1 MAAYDLL
8 RELEP
13 TVERNLNRHL
23 GVAKD
28 WMPHE
33 YVPWSRGR
41 DFDTEPWQPS
51 DSDLDP
57 AGRAAFE
64 VNLLTED
71 NLPSYHHEIASRFG
85 RDGAWGTWI
94 HRWTAEEGRHAVC
107 IRDYLHVS
115 RGVDPDRLERDRM
128 ATMQTGY
135 RSGREG
141 ALRSVVY
148 VAFQELATRVS
159 HRNTGHHVHDPV
171 AARLLTRIST
181 DENLHMVFYRSLVSA
196 AMEVDPSDTVRA
208 ICQEVTHFEMPGSTI
223 PDFGRRAVLIARSG
237 VYNLRNHHDDVIWPL
252 LRHWKVFEREGLDGA
267 ATVALHELD
276 DFLTGLAAAADK
288 QHDRFA
294 TLAERAAAHR

>member
-1 MAAYDLL
+1 MRSYDLL
-8 RELEP
+8 HELEP
-13 TVERNLNRHL
+13 AVERNLNRHL
-23 GVAKD
+23 EVAKD

-51 DSDLDP
+51 DSDLDS
-57 AGRAAFE
+57 AGRAALE

-107 IRDYLHVS
+107 IRDYLHVT
-115 RGVDPDRLERDRM
+115 RAVNPDRLERDRM
-128 ATMQTGY
+128 ATMSAGY
-135 RSGREG
+135 RSGRDG
-141 ALRSVVY
+141 ALPSVVY
-148 VAFQELATRVS
+148 VALQELATRVS
-159 HRNTGHHVHDPV
+159 HRNTGHHMRDPV
-171 AARLLTRIST
+171 ASRLLARVST

-196 AMEVDPSDTVRA
+196 AMEVDPSATVLA
-208 ICQEVTHFEMPGSTI
+208 ICAEVTNFQMPGATI

-252 LRHWKVFEREGLDGA
+252 LRHWKVFERSGLDGPASA
-267 ATVALHELD
+267 ARQELG
-276 DFLTGLAAAADK
+276 DFLAGLGEAAER

-294 TLAERAAAHR
+294 GLAERAAAHQ